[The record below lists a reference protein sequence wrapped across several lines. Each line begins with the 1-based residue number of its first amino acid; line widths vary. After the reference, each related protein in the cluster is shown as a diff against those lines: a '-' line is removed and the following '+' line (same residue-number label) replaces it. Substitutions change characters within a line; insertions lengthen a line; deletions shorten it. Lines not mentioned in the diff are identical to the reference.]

1 MHFMIN
7 FARKNMEFTYAY
19 PRPALTVDGVIFR
32 KTGNEREVLLIRRL
46 HAPFEGCW
54 AFPGG
59 FVDMDETLEE
69 AVARE
74 IEEETGLKG
83 LNFSQFHT
91 YGDPGRDPRHRTVTV
106 VFTARADENQNAS
119 ANDDASEV
127 GWFNINQLPEMA
139 FDHGKIMQDILA
151 SKINDI

>member
-1 MHFMIN
+1 MIN
-7 FARKNMEFTYAY
+7 FARKIMEFTYAY
-19 PRPALTVDGVIFR
+19 PRPAVTVDGVIFR
-32 KTGNEREVLLIRRL
+32 KNGNEKQVLLIRRL

-59 FVDMDETLEE
+59 FVDIDETLEA

-74 IEEETGLKG
+74 IEEETGLKN

-91 YGDPGRDPRHRTVTV
+91 YGDPDRDPRHRTVTV

-127 GWFNINQLPEMA
+127 GWYNINHLPELA
-139 FDHGKIMQDILA
+139 FDHGKILQDILH
-151 SKINDI
+151 SQLNDI

>member
-1 MHFMIN
+1 MIN
-7 FARKNMEFTYAY
+7 FARKNMKFAYAY

-32 KTGNEREVLLIRRL
+32 KNENETEVLLIRRL

-69 AVARE
+69 AVVRE
-74 IEEETGLKG
+74 IEEETGLTGIK
-83 LNFSQFHT
+83 FSQFHT

-106 VFTARADENQNAS
+106 VYTARADENQNAS

-127 GWFNINQLPEMA
+127 GWFNIMQLPEMA